1 MQQQQL
7 LLQALLHSQR
17 LALWV
22 QRRSRMLR
30 MQHLLQLF
38 LQMQRFTASRAQSSS
53 RSWCFCHR
61 SSTSRSRWSTH
72 SA

>member
-1 MQQQQL
+1 MQQQL
-7 LLQALLHSQR
+7 LLQALLASQR

-22 QRRSRMLR
+22 QRRLRMLLR
-30 MQHLLQLF
+30 LQHLLQQF
-38 LQMQRFTASRAQSSS
+38 LQMQQFTASRAQSSR
-53 RSWCFCHR
+53 RSWCYCRR